1 MKEKSRNWGFLQVET
16 DSKIVRKPAERAESR
31 KPARD
36 KLRTGAHLIRSPED
50 LDPESRYDPNIRR
63 PRPQC
68 NYRRGLD
75 LSSTSESLPPRPLV
89 SARGRSGSNF
99 LASSSRPLSLLLH
112 LGPKRFG
119 SRARY
124 APEGNPEFGDNCCM
138 GRVRPRGLKCISTK
152 RGKRK

>member
-16 DSKIVRKPAERAESR
+16 DSKIVRKPAERVESR

-36 KLRTGAHLIRSPED
+36 KLRTGAHLRSPED
-50 LDPESRYDPNIRR
+50 LDPELRYDQNIRR

-75 LSSTSESLPPRPLV
+75 ISSTSESLPPRPLV
-89 SARGRSGSNF
+89 STWGRPGSDF
-99 LASSSRPLSLLLH
+99 LASSSRSLSLLLH
-112 LGPKRFG
+112 LDPKRFG

-124 APEGNPEFGDNCCM
+124 APEGNSEFGDNCCV
-138 GRVRPRGLKCISTK
+138 GRVRPRGLKCISLK